1 MTRSRAGTLALALL
15 LLTSLP
21 AAAADRDGDGLRDGF
36 ERRYGVTDPDR
47 RDSDGDGVIDSAE
60 DNDGDKLGNLG
71 EQRFGTH
78 PGKRDSDGD
87 GRADGR
93 EDHDRDGRSNAREQ
107 DQRPVPAGL
116 RPSLAAAAEDF
127 SPYRQDCQTWQG
139 LSRVTTCTF
148 GPADADR
155 TIVLLGDS
163 HATMYISP
171 MLPTLRQQGWHLTTM
186 LKSGCPPL
194 LGVHS
199 RNNIEIDAGRSCREW
214 RRKIIARLQGDP
226 PDHIIIAHSDAYA
239 LRTADGRDIPRA
251 KRAQTWKQGLKRTL
265 AALPASSRVLVIGD
279 VPDNRGNPVRC
290 LRRNRDDISACASR
304 REPRSARTIETALRR
319 AAADGGAAFRTLYSK
334 ICTYDPCPLVQGKVL
349 MWRDEDHLSETFTR
363 RLEPS
368 LDALLLEELVGAP
381 AARR

>member
-116 RPSLAAAAEDF
+116 RPSLAAAAEDNNKLDVWCGV
-127 SPYRQDCQTWQG
+127 RQRSAK
-139 LSRVTTCTF
+139 LRRCTF

-163 HATMYISP
+163 HAMAYL
-171 MLPTLRQQGWHLTTM
+171 LPVKRSAEQEGWRLITLFKGA
-186 LKSGCPPL
+186 CVPL
-194 LGVHS
+194 LGVDNQTQHD
-199 RNNIEIDAGRSCREW
+199 IDGGRTCRTW
-214 RRKIIARLQGDP
+214 RRDALAWLRAQADP
-226 PDHIIIAHSDAYA
+226 PDLVVIAHSYRYAIVDRKGRRLSKRVRPDAW
-239 LRTADGRDIPRA
+239 RA
-251 KRAQTWKQGLKRTL
+251 GLERTL
-265 AALPASSRVLVIGD
+265 SAMPVASRVLVLGD
-279 VPDNRGNPVRC
+279 VPRNSVDPVRC
-290 LRRNRDDISACASR
+290 LRKHRGDMSACVTR
-304 REPRSARTIETALRR
+304 RQQPAKRTVERALRQG
-319 AAADGGAAFRTLYSK
+319 AAAGGADFRTLHAK
-334 ICTYDPCPLVQGKVL
+334 ICSYDPCPVVQGRTM
-349 MWRDEDHLSETFTR
+349 MWRDKTHLTATFSQRLAPSMR
-363 RLEPS
+363 RLLRDVLP
-368 LDALLLEELVGAP
+368 
-381 AARR
+381 